1 MYIVQSLAYV
11 CKLTMWVD
19 GYNLKFDVLYF
30 MERLPEAGLQYFH
43 RLKSAGF
50 RIRNLCIGGINVET
64 YLGSI
69 LKTSQ
74 PS

>member
-1 MYIVQSLAYV
+1 
-11 CKLTMWVD
+11 
-19 GYNLKFDVLYF
+19 
-30 MERLPEAGLQYFH
+30 MEQLPEAGLQYFH

-50 RIRNLCIGGINVET
+50 RIRDLCIGGINVET

-69 LKTSQ
+69 RNISL